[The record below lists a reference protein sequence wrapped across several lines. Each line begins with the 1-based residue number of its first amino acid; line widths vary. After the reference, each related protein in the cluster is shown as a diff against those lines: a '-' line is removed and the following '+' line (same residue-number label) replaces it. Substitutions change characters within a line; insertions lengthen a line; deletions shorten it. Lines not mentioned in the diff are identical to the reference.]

1 MALAEALHHSAGPSK
16 KKVVER
22 RERQEEAGSETYC
35 APRGPKTL
43 PPGVRPAPLAE
54 VAGPQVMA
62 ATGGYVAA
70 RAPLLAVSSLRGADG
85 VDDTAVKYLLR
96 AELKKKKEEEER
108 KQVLADEALD
118 EKLDAEMDALMAIGP
133 ERLTSRQ
140 QARLSAV
147 LRERAELVERRK
159 KRRTMRKRK
168 KRSKRKLPK
177 SSSGVRVR
185 RCGQG
190 SRSRSSSSCG
200 CGRLCEHVRHV
211 PAVADLQ
218 WKVLPSISSTKWWTF
233 QLCYGDRYGCL
244 QVQFLDNVVFLPG
257 IVQRLALLVLTVQ
270 IFALVPQLQFIDGR
284 RHPCFCAVAV
294 TYGPACS
301 ENL

>member
-1 MALAEALHHSAGPSK
+1 M
-16 KKVVER
+16 
-22 RERQEEAGSETYC
+22 
-35 APRGPKTL
+35 
-43 PPGVRPAPLAE
+43 
-54 VAGPQVMA
+54 
-62 ATGGYVAA
+62 AA

-85 VDDTAVKYLLR
+85 VDDTAVKFLLR
-96 AELKKKKEEEER
+96 AELKKKKKEEEER

-200 CGRLCEHVRHV
+200 CGRLCEHARQV
-211 PAVADLQ
+211 PAVAGLQ
-218 WKVLPSISSTKWWTF
+218 WKVPPSISPTMWWTF
-233 QLCYGDRYGCL
+233 QLCYGDRYGYG
-244 QVQFLDNVVFLPG
+244 PEG
-257 IVQRLALLVLTVQ
+257 
-270 IFALVPQLQFIDGR
+270 QLQWRECWFCWLQYTSRCVLLPRSPAHDARHHGR
-284 RHPCFCAVAV
+284 
-294 TYGPACS
+294 YGPFGSAAPLCCES
-301 ENL
+301 VGVAMSCGGGFPPGGAYGSVWNSVKPMTGKFFLFPVPRGCWVCLHAEWLVQQQRRGLRRQLHLLPVQVAGSQ